1 MSFSVAVSV
10 AEPWIL
16 SSGTPADERSAAPST
31 RDVLTGFGER
41 LFDQR
46 VEIGGDDGAQ
56 GASPCQR
63 RQRAVVGIRL
73 VAVEHLQHWQVVV
86 AGEVADEKLGEGQH
100 A

>member
-1 MSFSVAVSV
+1 VDLEQRHARGRAIRRAF
-10 AEPWIL
+10 
-16 SSGTPADERSAAPST
+16 D

-56 GASPCQR
+56 GARACQR

-86 AGEVADEKLGEGQH
+86 AGEVADEKLGESHH